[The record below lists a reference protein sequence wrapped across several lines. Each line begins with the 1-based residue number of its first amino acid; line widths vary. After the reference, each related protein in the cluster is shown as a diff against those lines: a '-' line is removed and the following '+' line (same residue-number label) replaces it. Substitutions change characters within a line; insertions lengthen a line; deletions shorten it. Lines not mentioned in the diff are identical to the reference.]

1 MNTCIIDD
9 SELAR
14 AELNRFLK
22 PYREINVISEAGS
35 YKEAVQMISETSPEL
50 IFLDI
55 DLTDGDG
62 FQVLNETPKNVK
74 VIFTTAF
81 DEFAIRAFDVHAV
94 DYLLKPIEPAR
105 LDEAINKA
113 LTISTTI
120 VPRLEKPHYSLNETV
135 FVQDGSRCCL
145 IRISDIRYFQTY
157 GNYSF
162 IYYNNDKILLNKSL
176 NQIESKLDPNHFFRV
191 NRQYIVNIHHVKR
204 IDMWSDSAY
213 RIELT
218 CKKQIDISRRKSKLL
233 SDQMSF

>member
-81 DEFAIRAFDVHAV
+81 DEFAIRAFDVNAV
-94 DYLLKPIEPAR
+94 DYLLKPIDPAR

-120 VPRLEKPHYSLNETV
+120 VPATRKTSL
-135 FVQDGSRCCL
+135 
-145 IRISDIRYFQTY
+145 
-157 GNYSF
+157 F
-162 IYYNNDKILLNKSL
+162 IK
-176 NQIESKLDPNHFFRV
+176 
-191 NRQYIVNIHHVKR
+191 
-204 IDMWSDSAY
+204 
-213 RIELT
+213 
-218 CKKQIDISRRKSKLL
+218 
-233 SDQMSF
+233 